1 MTPRYEWTP
10 ASEPPDTDR
19 DVLEMNLDEL
29 ERLEREA
36 TAGPWIGAGP
46 SFGDPLPRYT
56 TEIVTEWQSEEE
68 ESQTIC
74 LFGISH
80 RDDENEANAHLI
92 AALRNSAR
100 ELIADARRYRWLKER
115 LHGVDFNY
123 MDADNRA
130 NSVIVFKI
138 DDEVRMSGNLDL
150 SIDAAIAQEQK

>member
-1 MTPRYEWTP
+1 MDMAQLREQLDD
-10 ASEPPDTDR
+10 ASARMEQ
-19 DVLEMNLDEL
+19 VLCV
-29 ERLEREA
+29 
-36 TAGPWIGAGP
+36 AGMIA
-46 SFGDPLPRYT
+46 DAD
-56 TEIVTEWQSEEE
+56 
-68 ESQTIC
+68 C
-74 LFGISH
+74 LS
-80 RDDENEANAHLI
+80 D
-92 AALRNSAR
+92 ALRNSAR

>member
-1 MTPRYEWTP
+1 
-10 ASEPPDTDR
+10 
-19 DVLEMNLDEL
+19 MNLDEL
-29 ERLEREA
+29 ERLERDA
-36 TAGPWIGAGP
+36 TEGPWKHETNAPDGEPAAMWHEHYVYAP
-46 SFGDPLPRYT
+46 NARYETLPGNT
-56 TEIVTEWQSEEE
+56 SPVKVAWLPQSP
-68 ESQTIC
+68 TK
-74 LFGISH
+74 
-80 RDDENEANAHLI
+80 RPAHDAALI